1 MIYELIKLS
10 NDYGASFTPL
20 LSTRLEE
27 LLLDHER
34 GYNVD
39 KDELISLLV
48 CEYVH
53 TSEEIINELD
63 ELQADNVYQNE
74 MRTIK

>member
-10 NDYGASFTPL
+10 KEYGASYTPL
-20 LSTRLEE
+20 LSARLEM

-34 GYNVD
+34 GFEVD

-48 CEYVH
+48 NEYLH
-53 TSEEIINELD
+53 TVEEVNVELD
-63 ELQADNVYQNE
+63 ELQADNV
-74 MRTIK
+74 

>member
-10 NDYGASFTPL
+10 KDYGASYTPL
-20 LSTRLEE
+20 LGARLEM

-34 GYNVD
+34 GFEVD

-48 CEYVH
+48 NEYLH
-53 TSEEIINELD
+53 TVEEIDIELD
-63 ELQADNVYQNE
+63 ELQADNV
-74 MRTIK
+74 